1 MLLILKMQINPRE
14 KNALASFTHSDLFQS
29 IFYSTLK
36 GVNVFMLYF
45 EIDFV
50 KRTIPFTTFSSLL
63 DFDFIDEKLFCFY
76 LYSYSTRYCSH
87 RTWFCSYTQLAFVPS
102 KFFPCWTFLCSFST
116 WYCTVYLLDYLL
128 FLLFS
133 LLELSLFLLGL
144 ILFLYSTSFCSFFFP
159 Y

>member
-1 MLLILKMQINPRE
+1 MQINPRE

-36 GVNVFMLYF
+36 GVNVFMLYL

-50 KRTIPFTTFSSLL
+50 KRTISFTTFSSLL

-116 WYCTVYLLDYLL
+116 WYCTVPTRLA
-128 FLLFS
+128 FVP
-133 LLELSLFLLGL
+133 
-144 ILFLYSTSFCSFFFP
+144 SFFLTGLVFVP
-159 Y
+159 SRLDFIPILN